1 MSELTFIT
9 WFSSYR
15 NGVDTNFSHT
25 CNALFLHDVEVVA
38 HELSGTLVGSGEI
51 AHGFR
56 LYSGKQRRNF
66 RVVTFAGFFYLS
78 LSFSLEYMT
87 KKGQHGLGNV
97 PLRRQKV
104 LHNEYVVES
113 ISLLGPCEWQ
123 TLIALFVLLSPAM
136 VWI

>member
-1 MSELTFIT
+1 MASDFTRESRGGISELSHLLG
-9 WFSSYR
+9 SS
-15 NGVDTNFSHT
+15 T
-25 CNALFLHDVEVVA
+25 CHL
-38 HELSGTLVGSGEI
+38 
-51 AHGFR
+51 
-56 LYSGKQRRNF
+56 
-66 RVVTFAGFFYLS
+66 
-78 LSFSLEYMT
+78 YMT